1 MEKTFGQKIAMAI
14 AVLCYIA
21 GVGCAVGAALY
32 PVRGAYDAIQA
43 SLMASVVFFVGC
55 GIVLHVIATTR
66 LKGIVTLDKSD
77 ADKR

>member
-21 GVGCAVGAALY
+21 GVGCAIGAVLY

>member
-21 GVGCAVGAALY
+21 GVGCAVSAALY

-66 LKGIVTLDKSD
+66 LKGIVTLGKSD

>member
-1 MEKTFGQKIAMAI
+1 MEKTFGQKIARAI

-21 GVGCAVGAALY
+21 GVACAVGAALY
-32 PVRGAYDAIQA
+32 PVRGDYDAIQA

-66 LKGIVTLDKSD
+66 LKGIVTLSKPD
-77 ADKR
+77 AGDQ

>member
-1 MEKTFGQKIAMAI
+1 MEKTLGQKIAMAI

-21 GVGCAVGAALY
+21 GIGCAVGAALY

-43 SLMASVVFFVGC
+43 SLMASIVFFVGC

-66 LKGIVTLDKSD
+66 LKGIVTLNKPD
-77 ADKR
+77 AGDQ